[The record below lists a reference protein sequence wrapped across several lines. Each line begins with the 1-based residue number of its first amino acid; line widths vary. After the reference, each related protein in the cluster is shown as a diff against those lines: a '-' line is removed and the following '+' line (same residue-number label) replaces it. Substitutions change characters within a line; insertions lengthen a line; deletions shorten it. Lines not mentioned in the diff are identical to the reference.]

1 MLFRSPDGGLV
12 TIKDRKN
19 GGVRFLAVVCPEGQ
33 IAQCRGDHFGGLQAT
48 IDRLKPLAEK
58 YVTGICDRV
67 QVKKELEAIKQE
79 AKQEAKQGTIK
90 QEAIKQGAIK
100 QEAIKQEATKQEAT
114 EQEAIK
120 QEAPQRNK
128 RKRTAT
134 PIFADEDE
142 LPFPLDELY

>member
-1 MLFRSPDGGLV
+1 MP
-12 TIKDRKN
+12 
-19 GGVRFLAVVCPEGQ
+19 
-33 IAQCRGDHFGGLQAT
+33 GDHFGNLQAT

-67 QVKKELEAIKQE
+67 QVKKELETIRQE
-79 AKQEAKQGTIK
+79 AKQEAKQEAIK
-90 QEAIKQGAIK
+90 QAAIKQGAIK
-100 QEAIKQEATKQEAT
+100 QEAIK
-114 EQEAIK
+114 QEAIK

-134 PIFADEDE
+134 PIFADADE